1 MLGILQTY
9 LWVFSIGGFICMLG
23 QILLIKTKITSGRI
37 LVLFVVI
44 EAVLESLDLYEP
56 IVKYAIA
63 VTIILINSLGRSLA
77 KVAIDGVREMGL
89 IGIFSGTLSAT
100 SADIACAEIFAY
112 LLGLIFSSKT
122 KNNYI
127 L

>member
-44 EAVLESLDLYEP
+44 GAVLESLDLYEP
-56 IVKYAIA
+56 IVKVARAGAI
-63 VTIILINSLGRSLA
+63 VPITGFGRSLA
-77 KVAIDGVREMGL
+77 KGAIDGVREMGL
-89 IGIFSGTLSAT
+89 IGIFSGALSAT
-100 SADIACAEIFAY
+100 AAGIACAVIFAY
-112 LLGLIFSSKT
+112 LFGLIFSSKT
-122 KNNYI
+122 KNY
-127 L
+127 